1 MNYLKK
7 LGFAFVYILATMFV
21 LTFVVTLLSYANVMS
36 DKTTSIFKIAIPIIS
51 LFIGGFYMGKR
62 SRKAGY
68 LEGLKI
74 GAIFSLFLIIFN
86 FLGLDNSFK
95 AKYFLFYLILIATS
109 VLGSMIGINRKKSE

>member
-7 LGFAFVYILATMFV
+7 LGFAFVYILASMFI
-21 LTFVVTLLSYANVMS
+21 LTFVITLLSYANVMS

>member
-7 LGFAFVYILATMFV
+7 LGFAFVYILASMFI
-21 LTFVVTLLSYANVMS
+21 LTFIITLLSYANVMS